1 MRWFVTSIHILVIG
15 CAVSIP
21 VAIFNGTLFS
31 WHPTLMSMAF
41 LGFMAEGVLTS
52 ISFRSLV
59 RAQGHS
65 CAFAVVTS
73 DSSELRVESEL
84 REGHPCMQNLQVLL
98 LAHTWLPLLSIH
110 SQMQRRMD
118 RTE

>member
-1 MRWFVTSIHILVIG
+1 MRWFVTSIHILVIC

-52 ISFRSLV
+52 ITFRSLV
-59 RAQGHS
+59 RAS
-65 CAFAVVTS
+65 TVS
-73 DSSELRVESEL
+73 
-84 REGHPCMQNLQVLL
+84 
-98 LAHTWLPLLSIH
+98 LLSWQPSCQ
-110 SQMQRRMD
+110 SQIGCQMHER
-118 RTE
+118 

>member
-52 ISFRSLV
+52 ITFRSLV

-65 CAFAVVTS
+65 CAYCSFHISLRQVVS
-73 DSSELRVESEL
+73 CARD
-84 REGHPCMQNLQVLL
+84 QN
-98 LAHTWLPLLSIH
+98 
-110 SQMQRRMD
+110 
-118 RTE
+118 

>member
-1 MRWFVTSIHILVIG
+1 MRWVVTSVHILVIG

-52 ISFRSLV
+52 ITFRPLV
-59 RAQGHS
+59 QARWHS
-65 CAFAVVTS
+65 CTICSCRIILRQVVSCT
-73 DSSELRVESEL
+73 
-84 REGHPCMQNLQVLL
+84 
-98 LAHTWLPLLSIH
+98 
-110 SQMQRRMD
+110 
-118 RTE
+118 

>member
-52 ISFRSLV
+52 ITFRSLV
-59 RAQGHS
+59 RAQRRPCACCS
-65 CAFAVVTS
+65 C
-73 DSSELRVESEL
+73 
-84 REGHPCMQNLQVLL
+84 
-98 LAHTWLPLLSIH
+98 PLSHEMRLTVSCK
-110 SQMQRRMD
+110 RG
-118 RTE
+118 

>member
-52 ISFRSLV
+52 ITFRSLV
-59 RAQGHS
+59 WSRGHS
-65 CAFAVVTS
+65 CAICS
-73 DSSELRVESEL
+73 CRISLRQVFT
-84 REGHPCMQNLQVLL
+84 CM
-98 LAHTWLPLLSIH
+98 
-110 SQMQRRMD
+110 RG
-118 RTE
+118 